1 MNLGGIDWICAVWVP
16 MASIAPF
23 GLFTHRLTVAMR
35 RLLQR
40 FIGYVGAHNAQHVD
54 AHERDRARQRA
65 MISLAFSAITGW
77 DAWHSPAPP
86 PVEVLVPVLSLAYA
100 LVALLHLKVVLARQR
115 AGVLSQYL
123 FIVLDS
129 MVTVVAFVGAPAVL
143 GPLYPVLMVQIVRCG
158 MRYGLRTLWLSWA
171 AAALA
176 ALALMPL
183 SDYWTGQVL
192 LLRSFVAMMVV
203 IPLLFAPLVR
213 TLHRVTAELRIAAG
227 SDPLT
232 GLSNRRLLDEHIRL
246 ARERC
251 ERERSMLAVMLVDL
265 DNFKVVNDTFG
276 HAVGDQLLE
285 RVALAIQRCCRDGDF
300 LARVGGDEFV
310 LLVAGLPE
318 QVGRERAKAIA
329 DKVVAVVQAAAD
341 ELVPAAGVSASAGVY
356 CWMGGVAQAEATG
369 DLVEQ
374 ADRAMYLAKRAGKS
388 RVEMAG

>member
-1 MNLGGIDWICAVWVP
+1 
-16 MASIAPF
+16 
-23 GLFTHRLTVAMR
+23 MR

-40 FIGYVGAHNAQHVD
+40 FIDYVGAHNAQHRD

-77 DAWHSPAPP
+77 DAWRNPAPP
-86 PVEVLVPVLSLAYA
+86 LVEVLVPLLSLAYA
-100 LVALLHLKVVLARQR
+100 VVALAHLKLGLSRQR
-115 AGVLSQYL
+115 AGVASQYL

-129 MVTVVAFVGAPAVL
+129 VMTVVAFVGAPAML

-183 SDYWTGQVL
+183 SAYWTGQVL

-213 TLHRVTAELRIAAG
+213 TLHRVTSELRIAAG

-300 LARVGGDEFV
+300 LARIGGDEFV

-318 QVGRERAKAIA
+318 PVGRERAKAIA
-329 DKVVAVVQAAAD
+329 DKLVSVVQATAD

-356 CWMGGVAQAEATG
+356 CWTGGVVGAEAVG
-369 DLVEQ
+369 DLVER
-374 ADRAMYLAKRAGKS
+374 ADRAMYLAKRAGKA
-388 RVEMAG
+388 RVELAG

>member
-1 MNLGGIDWICAVWVP
+1 
-16 MASIAPF
+16 
-23 GLFTHRLTVAMR
+23 MR
-35 RLLQR
+35 QLLQR
-40 FIGYVGAHNAQHVD
+40 SVRRFIEFVGAHDAPHRE

-65 MISLAFSAITGW
+65 MISLAFCAITGW
-77 DAWHSPAPP
+77 DAWRNAEPALAAL
-86 PVEVLVPVLSLAYA
+86 LVPATSLAYA
-100 LVALLHLKVVLARQR
+100 LVALAHLKLVLPRQR
-115 AGVLSQYL
+115 TGVASLYL

-129 MVTVVAFVGAPAVL
+129 VMTVVAFVGAPDTL

-176 ALALMPL
+176 ALLLMPL
-183 SDYWTGQVL
+183 SAYWTSQGL
-192 LLRSFVAMMVV
+192 LLRSFVAMMGV

-232 GLSNRRLLDEHIRL
+232 GLSNRRMLDEHIRL

-251 ERERSMLAVMLVDL
+251 EREQTMLVVMLFDL
-265 DNFKVVNDTFG
+265 DNFKVVNDSFG

-285 RVALAIQRCCRDGDF
+285 RVAAAIQRCCRDGDC
-300 LARVGGDEFV
+300 LARIGGDEFV
-310 LLVAGLPE
+310 LLVAGLPSLS
-318 QVGRERAKAIA
+318 GRARAQSIA
-329 DKVVAVVQAAAD
+329 HKIIAAVQTTAD

-356 CWMGGVAQAEATG
+356 CWTRGEAATQGVD
-369 DLVEQ
+369 DLVER
-374 ADRAMYLAKRAGKS
+374 ADRAMYLAKRAGKA

>member
-1 MNLGGIDWICAVWVP
+1 
-16 MASIAPF
+16 
-23 GLFTHRLTVAMR
+23 MR
-35 RLLQR
+35 RIFQR
-40 FIGYVGAHNAQHVD
+40 FIEYVGAHNAQHRD

-65 MISLAFSAITGW
+65 MISLAFCAVTGW

-86 PVEVLVPVLSLAYA
+86 PVEVLVPLASLIYGLIALAHLKLVLS
-100 LVALLHLKVVLARQR
+100 RR
-115 AGVLSQYL
+115 PAGVASQYL

-129 MVTVVAFVGAPAVL
+129 MVTVVAFVGAPTTL
-143 GPLYPVLMVQIVRCG
+143 GPFYPVLMVQIVRCG

-171 AAALA
+171 AAVLA
-176 ALALMPL
+176 AALLMPL
-183 SDYWTGQVL
+183 SAYWMRETL

-213 TLHRVTAELRIAAG
+213 TLHRVTSELRIAAG

-251 ERERSMLAVMLVDL
+251 AREQSMLAVMLFDL

-300 LARVGGDEFV
+300 LARIGGDEFV

-318 QVGRERAKAIA
+318 PVGRDRARAIA
-329 DKVVAVVQAAAD
+329 AKVVSVVQATAD

-356 CWMGGVAQAEATG
+356 CWMGGVAQAEAIG

-374 ADRAMYLAKRAGKS
+374 ADRAMYLAKRAGKA
-388 RVEMAG
+388 RVELVG